1 MGKCVK
7 KVLGFLLVALFALT
21 LTSCGKKEV
30 QKEIVLKWPCIWVG
44 QDSKAPVV
52 AKLVEEFNAANAG
65 KIRVEI
71 EPQPEYDAYEDKIR
85 AAIAAGQV
93 PDIFTIKLNPTTQ
106 AFYEGDLLLD
116 LKPELDAGWG
126 NDFVEGNLN
135 ECNINGEIKSLPYEI
150 ALTPI
155 WYNEALFKKAGVESF
170 PATYDEFWAACD
182 KLKAAGIT
190 PMSHMTGGSNAWTS
204 MLWYSHIVASFGGP
218 DVMDKPFEGD
228 AWVKAAAILQK
239 MYSND
244 YTTKD
249 AVGGDAG
256 VSGGHFLAQ
265 RTAIFINGPW
275 YIGRVKKD
283 APDVYANT
291 KIVDAPAA
299 DKAGAQVGFLL
310 TNLAAGYTDDPAK
323 KEAVVAFMKWMTK
336 PENVKQISL
345 AAGSM
350 FAVKFDVSGSDELDP
365 LQKQFIEASNNA
377 NFTVKALSF
386 AVNTEVVSEFGQ
398 SLGKMALGKATPEEF
413 VASLKAKY
421 K

>member
-7 KVLGFLLVALFALT
+7 KVLGLFLITLFLVSG
-21 LTSCGKKEV
+21 LTSCKKEE

-93 PDIFTIKLNPTTQ
+93 PDIFTIKLNPTTE
-106 AFYEGDLLLD
+106 AFYEGKLLLD
-116 LKPELDAGWG
+116 LKSELDAGWG
-126 NDFVEGNLN
+126 GDFIESNLN
-135 ECNINGEIKSLPYEI
+135 ECEINGQIKSLPYEV

-170 PATYDEFWAACD
+170 PQTYDEFWAACD

-190 PMSHMTGGSNAWTS
+190 PMSQMTGGSNAWTS
-204 MLWYSHIVASFGGP
+204 MLWYSHIVASLGGP
-218 DVMDKPFEGD
+218 NVMDKPFEGA
-228 AWVKAAAILQK
+228 AWVQAAEILKK
-239 MYSND
+239 MFSND

-265 RTAIFINGPW
+265 RTALFINGPW

-283 APDVYANT
+283 APEVYNNT
-291 KIVDAPAA
+291 KIVSAPAA
-299 DKAGAQVGFLL
+299 DKSGAQVGFLL
-310 TNLAAGYTDDPAK
+310 TNFAAGYTEDEAK
-323 KEAVVAFMKWMTK
+323 KEAIVAFLKWMTK
-336 PENVKQISL
+336 PENAKQISL
-345 AAGSM
+345 SSGSM
-350 FAVKFDVSGSDELDP
+350 LAVKFDVSGETVDP

-377 NFTVKALSF
+377 SFTVKALSF
-386 AVNTEVVSEFGQ
+386 AVNTEVVTEFGQ
-398 SLGKMALGKATPEEF
+398 ALGKMALGKATPEEF
-413 VASLKAKY
+413 VAALKAKHN
-421 K
+421 